1 MKTQTGISILAACLG
16 IAPAALGQVVL
27 PDAIG
32 QASPPQPLARSLSA
46 ASMRPATP
54 EQLEV
59 ITRAAEL
66 TWEATTS
73 FHAGRYAEAEAEAQQ
88 SLSFNRT
95 YSGVADEI
103 LAASLDA
110 QGKDREALQA
120 YHVMVVDEGAKYTRV
135 LVPFAQLLLKSGQW
149 EQALAVY
156 NQVLPTLPDVGPHPE
171 AITIHD
177 KDAMQANSRFS
188 PDVPE
193 SAALATA
200 LHIAQ
205 GLVYNSTSDWAGG
218 SQDKKAI
225 AEYAKA
231 LQLAPDNALA
241 NYYYGV
247 GWQKLS
253 PDERGKFGTAAQ
265 AKANLEKAVKVG
277 KGDVKRAAQ
286 KALMVAMN
294 PK

>member
-1 MKTQTGISILAACLG
+1 MKTRNVYTALAVCLSAASTAFAQSA
-16 IAPAALGQVVL
+16 APGALGQ
-27 PDAIG
+27 AS
-32 QASPPQPLARSLSA
+32 QAQPLTRSMSA

-59 ITRAAEL
+59 IMRAAEL
-66 TWEATTS
+66 TWEATLS
-73 FHAGRYAEAEAEAQQ
+73 FRAGRYAEAEAEARQ

-95 YSGVADEI
+95 YSGVADEV

-135 LVPFAQLLLKSGQW
+135 LVPYAQLLLKSGQW

-171 AITIHD
+171 AIIAHD
-177 KDAMQANSRFS
+177 KDVMRANSRFS
-188 PDVPE
+188 PDAPDP
-193 SAALATA
+193 AALATA

-218 SQDKKAI
+218 SQDKKAM

-247 GWQKLS
+247 GWQKLN
-253 PDERGKFGTAAQ
+253 PAERVKFGTAAQ
-265 AKANLEKAVKVG
+265 AKADLERAVKVG
-277 KGDVKRAAQ
+277 KGDVKKAAQ
-286 KALMVAMN
+286 KALMVAMK